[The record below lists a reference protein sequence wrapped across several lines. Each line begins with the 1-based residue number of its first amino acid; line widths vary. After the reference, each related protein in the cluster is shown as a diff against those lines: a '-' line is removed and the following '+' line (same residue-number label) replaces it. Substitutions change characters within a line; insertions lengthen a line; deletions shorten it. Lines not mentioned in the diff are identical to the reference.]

1 MGKDF
6 TGITAGKVKTTI
18 AEATQEAPAAQE
30 EQQKR
35 KDRKT
40 YNAQETAEFLQDMKT
55 AGRKGIKLPRINLAF
70 SPDVYD
76 YIKTMSKA
84 AGLSYTEFVNIVLQ
98 EHKDSHTDT
107 YKQALEIRN
116 SL

>member
-1 MGKDF
+1 MAKDF
-6 TGITAGKVKTTI
+6 TGINAGKVKTTI
-18 AEATQEAPAAQE
+18 AEATQETQE
-30 EQQKR
+30 TR
-35 KDRKT
+35 KERKT
-40 YNAQETAEFLQDMKT
+40 YTAQEAAEFLQDMKT
-55 AGRKGIKLPRINLAF
+55 TGRKGVKLPRINLAF

-98 EHKDSHTDT
+98 EHKENHTDT
-107 YKQALEIRN
+107 YKQALAIRN